1 MAERTPFCNR
11 LEELVSPS
19 QGEWT
24 GVLGSSQIDSRRRPL
39 EMIMKRKR
47 RAGSMSLWTIVES
60 LQRRLERQGLA
71 KDVIDAAVVTAL
83 AQAMNG
89 AVRA

>member
-1 MAERTPFCNR
+1 MKRE
-11 LEELVSPS
+11 
-19 QGEWT
+19 
-24 GVLGSSQIDSRRRPL
+24 RRP
-39 EMIMKRKR
+39 
-47 RAGSMSLWTIVES
+47 GSMSLWTIVES

-89 AVRA
+89 AIRA